1 MQKNYIKV
9 EDLANIN
16 QPEENKIYA
25 IIGNNQPRKRRAWA
39 DLDLKEFRVQVFK
52 DSFTCKLKLPKNTS
66 RKDYYVCVSA
76 FAQFLRRM
84 GKYMYNNQVL
94 NAQTK
99 EEADQAMAAAWRNY
113 VDAWFEMQRKY
124 EQQFLAQQEEAPQE
138 GLQIN
143 ENIEL
148 L

>member
-1 MQKNYIKV
+1 MKKNYIKV

-39 DLDLKEFRVQVFK
+39 DLDIKEFRVQVHQ
-52 DSFTCKLKLPKNTS
+52 DSFTCKLKLPKNIS
-66 RKDYYVCVSA
+66 RKYYYVCVSA
-76 FAQFLRRM
+76 FAKFLREM

-99 EEADQAMAAAWRNY
+99 EEADQAMFAAWRNY
-113 VDAWFEMQRKY
+113 VDSWFEMQRKHE
-124 EQQFLAQQEEAPQE
+124 EQLLAQQEEAPQE

-143 ENIEL
+143 DNIEL

>member
-1 MQKNYIKV
+1 
-9 EDLANIN
+9 
-16 QPEENKIYA
+16 
-25 IIGNNQPRKRRAWA
+25 
-39 DLDLKEFRVQVFK
+39 
-52 DSFTCKLKLPKNTS
+52 
-66 RKDYYVCVSA
+66 
-76 FAQFLRRM
+76 M

-99 EEADQAMAAAWRNY
+99 DDADQAMAESWRNY

-124 EQQFLAQQEEAPQE
+124 EQQFIAQQEEAPQE

-143 ENIEL
+143 DNIEL